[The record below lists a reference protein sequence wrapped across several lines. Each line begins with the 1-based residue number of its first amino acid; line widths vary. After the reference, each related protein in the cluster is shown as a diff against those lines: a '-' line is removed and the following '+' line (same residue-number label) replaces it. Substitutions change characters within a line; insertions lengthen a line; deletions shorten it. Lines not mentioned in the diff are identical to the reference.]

1 MKFMFMTDTHI
12 RGTNPRNR
20 LDDFYETLAAKMNE
34 AVDIAD
40 EYGVDIVLHG
50 GDWFDRPD
58 ASPAIVRDFAV
69 IIKRFNRPIYTVA
82 GNHDIYGHNPQTISR
97 TMFGLLEGLD
107 IIKLLDY
114 NQKVFIEKDGIRVQ
128 LTGSSYNTEI
138 DGEDSRRC
146 YVVKKEAGVDY
157 AVNIV
162 HGMLLDKP
170 FIEGLR
176 YTLIDD
182 LADTEADITLAGHYH
197 SGFGIVRRGTKYF
210 VNPGSLARITA
221 SKAEIE
227 RMPEVA
233 IVDIGKNGIEVFPV
247 MLKCALKGDEVLDR
261 SAIEDAQERNLKLYG
276 FFQQI
281 SANDEF
287 RKVDIQS
294 ILQQIASSEN
304 VKAEVKNET
313 IRRIEIAR
321 QNLFNGEEE

>member
-1 MKFMFMTDTHI
+1 MRFLFMTDTHI

-20 LDDFYETLAAKMNE
+20 LDNFQETLAAKMNE
-34 AVDIAD
+34 VVDIAD

-82 GNHDIYGHNPQTISR
+82 GNHDVYGHNPQTLSR
-97 TMFGLLEGLD
+97 TMLGLLEGLD

-114 NQKVFIEKDGIRVQ
+114 EKKVFIEKDGIRVQ

-138 DGEDSRRC
+138 DGEDSRRH
-146 YVVKKEAGVDY
+146 YVAEKEEGTDCAI
-157 AVNIV
+157 NIV
-162 HGMLLDKP
+162 HGMLLERP
-170 FIEGLR
+170 LIEGLK

-182 LADTEADITLAGHYH
+182 IADTGADITLAGHYH
-197 SGFGIVRRGTKYF
+197 CGFGIVNKGAKYF

-221 SKAEIE
+221 SKADIS
-227 RMPEVA
+227 RMPQVTV
-233 IVDIGKNGIEVFPV
+233 IDIRKGGIEIFPV

-261 SAIEDAQERNLKLYG
+261 SAIEDAQERSLKLYG

-281 SANDEF
+281 NANEEF
-287 RKVDIQS
+287 RKVDIRS

-304 VKAEVKNET
+304 VPAEVKNET

-321 QNLFNGEEE
+321 QNLFNGEDE